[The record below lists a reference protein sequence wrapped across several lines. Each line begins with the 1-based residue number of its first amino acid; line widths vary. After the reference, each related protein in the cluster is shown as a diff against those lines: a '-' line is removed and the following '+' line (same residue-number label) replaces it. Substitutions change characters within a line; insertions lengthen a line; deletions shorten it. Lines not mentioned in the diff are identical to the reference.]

1 MLSME
6 SHVTVSMQ
14 VDVQLEDQ
22 EVVVGQ
28 LNVIKFNAK
37 RSLSPRMGRNWE
49 GTTKKWQVWETPL

>member
-1 MLSME
+1 MMSVTVNGLVRFAVLSIE
-6 SHVTVSMQ
+6 SQVTVSMQ

-37 RSLSPRMGRNWE
+37 RSLSPRMG
-49 GTTKKWQVWETPL
+49 